1 MSVIQRTVIGGRAVM
16 TLLQHPSQS
25 QLQQHVLSESFIKTV
40 FPRYIWTGPKCYC
53 TSSKSQYF
61 MRRKKLYVNKLAALS
76 QYRRECSTS
85 TNDITESMGKVI

>member
-1 MSVIQRTVIGGRAVM
+1 MSVIQRTVIGGRAVT

-25 QLQQHVLSESFIKTV
+25 QLQQHVLSESFIETI
-40 FPRYIWTGPKCYC
+40 FPIWTGPKCYC

-61 MRRKKLYVNKLAALS
+61 MRRKKLYVNYLAALS